1 MCKFGLRYLV
11 FSGKI
16 FCAVL
21 AHLFFS
27 LLLLSF
33 SSAIF
38 MYIIVTQDD
47 VDVERET
54 YQATRE
60 GLEQM
65 YSESQKRL
73 KEEIRTR
80 QELEKEVQ
88 LQISLRAETEMATR
102 LLEKDVHEKQD
113 LIIAL
118 RNQLDDV
125 KGYNIEMHSKH
136 QLLESKH
143 KEKMTETK
151 KLEEIIQAMKVEK
164 EKVNNRLKQAV
175 SDKDAT
181 EEAIKSISDQLTES
195 DLKRN
200 ALETDLR
207 IEKDWR
213 TTTQENLEKSGDK
226 INSLTKQIDRLT
238 VVEQDYKNLK
248 QAHEELTRIHKDQE
262 TALAEMAAQLGHS
275 KMKHEDLREVQQ
287 ALKDAHW
294 ADDDL
299 VTECKSCEKSFNLS
313 RRKHHCRNCGDI
325 FCNECSD
332 HRMMLPSSSKP
343 VRVCDNCNL
352 MLIDRASKA

>member
-1 MCKFGLRYLV
+1 MLREFYEA
-11 FSGKI
+11 G
-16 FCAVL
+16 AVL
-21 AHLFFS
+21 LEEDAHILQGLMVGLNCIDCHLSIRDNLHLDDPVGSIDYS
-27 LLLLSF
+27 LYLSEASLPGPDIDVTECDSGAADLTVALDQNRFLEEHNTHLTSTLNDIKHKLQTLQESHDCLVKEHESTQKLLKDIQTENDLYRTENNRLTSEF
-33 SSAIF
+33 DRKLQ
-38 MYIIVTQDD
+38 VTQDD

-151 KLEEIIQAMKVEK
+151 KLEEIIQAIKIEK
-164 EKVNNRLKQAV
+164 EKVNNR
-175 SDKDAT
+175 
-181 EEAIKSISDQLTES
+181 
-195 DLKRN
+195 
-200 ALETDLR
+200 
-207 IEKDWR
+207 
-213 TTTQENLEKSGDK
+213 
-226 INSLTKQIDRLT
+226 
-238 VVEQDYKNLK
+238 Y
-248 QAHEELTRIHKDQE
+248 
-262 TALAEMAAQLGHS
+262 
-275 KMKHEDLREVQQ
+275 
-287 ALKDAHW
+287 
-294 ADDDL
+294 
-299 VTECKSCEKSFNLS
+299 
-313 RRKHHCRNCGDI
+313 
-325 FCNECSD
+325 
-332 HRMMLPSSSKP
+332 
-343 VRVCDNCNL
+343 
-352 MLIDRASKA
+352 